1 MKLNN
6 WTFFINNCSFLLF
19 FLRITIFFFSFF
31 FSFFFNKLILE
42 WSFFLFSTLN
52 LSILFFFDFYRF
64 FFSGRVLLISSIV
77 IMFRK
82 NYIYGEK
89 NSKRFFFLVI
99 SFILSIQ
106 LLIFIPHLLILLL
119 GWDGLGLSSFL
130 LIIYY
135 KNSKSLGAGILTL
148 VFNRLGDVFLLIS
161 ISLISING
169 HWLLFNINFTNINT
183 VLCLL
188 VCLAAITKRAQ
199 VPFSSWLPAAMAA
212 PTPVSALVHSRTLV
226 TAGVFILFR
235 FFNFIFF
242 YFNVLNILF
251 IISRITILIAGTS
264 AIVEIDIKKVIALS
278 TLSNLGIIVGSL
290 SLGLPYLAF
299 FHLITHAIFKAL
311 LFICAG
317 YFIDFFFHRQDVRFL
332 GDVFFRLP
340 SISSRFII
348 ANMSLCGFPFLS
360 GFYSKDLILESIFF
374 FNNSFYINFLYLLG
388 VFLTISYT
396 IRLFLRCINCKYFSV
411 NFSYISSKLIFF
423 YIPIILLRLISIIVG
438 IFLYYEIIIS
448 GTYLS
453 LFFFLK
459 LLPILGI
466 FIGIILVVFNFLNRF
481 YKSIIFL
488 FHYFSFIY
496 FLVPLNSQF
505 LLKKLNFIG
514 KSSFYLGDQ
523 GWIEIIGPFYFKN
536 NFFVLKSYVSE
547 LQRNRLIN
555 FLYSFF
561 IIIFCYIVLF

>member
-1 MKLNN
+1 
-6 WTFFINNCSFLLF
+6 
-19 FLRITIFFFSFF
+19 
-31 FSFFFNKLILE
+31 
-42 WSFFLFSTLN
+42 
-52 LSILFFFDFYRF
+52 
-64 FFSGRVLLISSIV
+64 
-77 IMFRK
+77 
-82 NYIYGEK
+82 
-89 NSKRFFFLVI
+89 
-99 SFILSIQ
+99 
-106 LLIFIPHLLILLL
+106 
-119 GWDGLGLSSFL
+119 
-130 LIIYY
+130 
-135 KNSKSLGAGILTL
+135 
-148 VFNRLGDVFLLIS
+148 
-161 ISLISING
+161 
-169 HWLLFNINFTNINT
+169 
-183 VLCLL
+183 
-188 VCLAAITKRAQ
+188 
-199 VPFSSWLPAAMAA
+199 MAA

-505 LLKKLNFIG
+505 YLKKLNFIG

-523 GWIEIIGPFYFKN
+523 G
-536 NFFVLKSYVSE
+536 
-547 LQRNRLIN
+547 
-555 FLYSFF
+555 
-561 IIIFCYIVLF
+561 